1 MEEGF
6 FPVVS
11 AVERVLFTVHFLVR
25 QRTIDFRGKL
35 CFLNFLE
42 RRGGGGGVTAE
53 SSQVSDMF
61 PKGSQYHLTFIPYA
75 LANAVLLSPIYV
87 GQTEETLCMKIGPSL
102 TLSLHSFIQIG

>member
-1 MEEGF
+1 M
-6 FPVVS
+6 VS
-11 AVERVLFTVHFLVR
+11 QQRVPKFL
-25 QRTIDFRGKL
+25 T
-35 CFLNFLE
+35 C
-42 RRGGGGGVTAE
+42 
-53 SSQVSDMF
+53 S